1 MNTPARCVSLRHAS
15 FPVIFPPMKALSV
28 WLIFVVFVLLP
39 GRTQAHFAPIETSAV
54 PIDRVLANLER
65 DLRKDTNDVSRLYY
79 LARVQAMAFAGT
91 LSTLAIIT
99 NHSNPLENG
108 KILLRFDSGLP
119 EGASQPG
126 FVPPANAAPRA
137 HLTNSI
143 RLYQRAADL
152 LGQGTNATAHHSLI
166 LPIHLGLAW
175 TLDQSGRRPEAIKA
189 YRRALQLAWHDEV
202 DQTLPL
208 KERLSWSWDQLRTGR
223 NPLSRPAKSLGAGM
237 CYSEE
242 IIRCLLPVLDPQ
254 RDAKEIAQLN
264 QDKATLNS
272 IPRWITPLLIP
283 LQSGTP
289 FPELVNPAAAVPFDL
304 DGSGFLRRWGW
315 ITSKAAWLVYDHDG
329 TGHITSGL
337 QLFGN
342 VTFWIFWRDGYAA
355 LASLDDD
362 GDGQLSGA
370 ELRHLALWQ
379 DRNGN
384 GICEPGEVRPLAEFG
399 ITALDCGSQ
408 PHFTGIPFNPTG
420 VHYRD
425 GSTQPSYDWIA
436 PSSSAPI
443 SDPR

>member
-1 MNTPARCVSLRHAS
+1 
-15 FPVIFPPMKALSV
+15 MKALSGL
-28 WLIFVVFVLLP
+28 LIFAALAILP
-39 GRTQAHFAPIETSAV
+39 GRIQARFAHVDTCAV

-79 LARVQAMAFAGT
+79 FARVQAMAFAGT
-91 LSTLAIIT
+91 VSTVNIVT
-99 NHSNPLENG
+99 NYSDPKENG
-108 KILLRFDSGLP
+108 KIFIRFDSGLP
-119 EGASQPG
+119 EGAGQPG
-126 FVPPANAAPRA
+126 FAPQANAAARA

-143 RLYQRAADL
+143 QSYQRAADL
-152 LGQGTNATAHHSLI
+152 VVKGTNATAHRWLVC
-166 LPIHLGLAW
+166 PIHLGLAW
-175 TLDQSGRRPEAIKA
+175 GLDQEGSRPEAIKA
-189 YRRALQLAWHDEV
+189 YRRALQFAWQAEV
-202 DQTLPL
+202 DSTLPL
-208 KERLSWSWDQLRTGR
+208 PDRMQGSWDQLRAI
-223 NPLSRPAKSLGAGM
+223 PSLRGPPPFSPPGVFF
-237 CYSEE
+237 SQE
-242 IIRCLLPVLDPQ
+242 IINYLLPLLDPTK
-254 RDAKEIAQLN
+254 DAREIAQLDK
-264 QDKATLNS
+264 DKATLRAINR
-272 IPRWITPLLIP
+272 PITPLLIP
-283 LQSGTP
+283 LQPDTP
-289 FPELVNPAAAVPFDL
+289 FTELVNPTAAVPFDL

-315 ITSKAAWLVYDHDG
+315 ITPKAAWLVYDHDG
-329 TGHITSGL
+329 TGRITSGL

-408 PHFTGIPFNPTG
+408 PHSTGIPFNPTG